1 MNFLIPFKRQ
11 VPGICFQSHSANLAA
26 KGMCSKQFFNQ
37 SLLQSE
43 LSKNLSANHAF
54 IWGISERI
62 TLTAEESF
70 NPSHIPLKN
79 FFINHLNSWR
89 KCWTFTFTVHPKESA
104 NQSHLQPRNLTI
116 NHIYGWIIFQS
127 ILSRSINPI
136 YRWRIFKPIT
146 LEDKESFNQSHL
158 QLKMFSINHLNSGGR
173 IF

>member
-11 VPGICFQSHSANLAA
+11 VPGISFQSHSANLAA
-26 KGMCSKQFFNQ
+26 KGCAANNFSTNHFYNQ
-37 SLLQSE
+37 SWKICQPNKSLLQSE

-89 KCWTFTFTVHPKESA
+89 KCWTFTFTVHPKESV

-127 ILSRSINPI
+127 IL
-136 YRWRIFKPIT
+136 RIVQSTPFIV
-146 LEDKESFNQSHL
+146 EESLNQSH
-158 QLKMFSINHLNSGGR
+158 
-173 IF
+173 

>member
-1 MNFLIPFKRQ
+1 
-11 VPGICFQSHSANLAA
+11 
-26 KGMCSKQFFNQ
+26 MCSKQFFNQ

-43 LSKNLSANHAF
+43 LKNMSTKQITSTIRAEQKSVSQSRFYLRNLWKDH
-54 IWGISERI
+54 IDCWRI
-62 TLTAEESF
+62 FQSITYTTEE
-70 NPSHIPLKN
+70 

-89 KCWTFTFTVHPKESA
+89 KCWTFTFTVHPKESV